1 MFSFLD
7 MINSSLSYFNL
18 DTKLK
23 SRIYIG
29 IAAAGDIYLVYVTF
43 RLFANH
49 VWMRA
54 FLYCLAML
62 AITYFLYLNFVFY
75 FLGRTSQFD
84 FLSPRF
90 AKVTGQKFDTA
101 SGNPSFAAQQQ
112 LAQELANN
120 SNGVFNGADT
130 IPAVV
135 AIDDHEQRNLQA
147 IVDRLL
153 KEGIFVNDYSGLSDR
168 EIVEQYAQTNR
179 PVPALNARSVPPY
192 FELVHDQLR
201 HRLEIY
207 IGMNQ
212 MERRAVGHI
221 VKIGLTDAA
230 TAHHRYQIY
239 LANLAVVGGPNKI
252 PGAGLDHHDDRRL
265 RLECPGGL
273 SRTTKRIILKIIS
286 S

>member
-18 DTKLK
+18 DAKLK

-29 IAAAGDIYLVYVTF
+29 IATLGDIYLVYVTF
-43 RLFANH
+43 RLFMNH

-54 FLYCLAML
+54 FLYCLAMI

-75 FLGRTSQFD
+75 FLGKTSKFD

-90 AKVTGQKFDTA
+90 AKVTGQKFDTE
-101 SGNPSFAAQQQ
+101 SNKPSFTAQQK

-120 SNGVFNGADT
+120 SNGVFAGTDT

-135 AIDDHEQRNLQA
+135 AIDDHEQRNLQTV
-147 IVDRLL
+147 VDQLL
-153 KEGIFVNDYSGLSDR
+153 EEGIFVNDYSGLSDQD
-168 EIVEQYAQTNR
+168 IIDQYAQTGK
-179 PVPALNARSVPPY
+179 PIPALNIQSIPPY
-192 FELVHDQLR
+192 FELVHDPLR

-239 LANLAVVGGPNKI
+239 LANLTVVGGPNKI
-252 PGAGLDHHDDRRL
+252 PGRRGSTIMTTADYGLNAHVAYRERQK
-265 RLECPGGL
+265 E
-273 SRTTKRIILKIIS
+273 
-286 S
+286 

>member
-112 LAQELANN
+112 FAQELANN

-252 PGAGLDHHDDRRL
+252 PGRRGSTIMTTADYGLNAQVAYRERL
-265 RLECPGGL
+265 KE
-273 SRTTKRIILKIIS
+273 
-286 S
+286 

>member
-18 DTKLK
+18 DAKLK

-29 IAAAGDIYLVYVTF
+29 IATLGDIYLVYVTF
-43 RLFANH
+43 RLFMNH
-49 VWMRA
+49 VWWRA
-54 FLYCLAML
+54 FLYLLAMV
-62 AITYFLYLNFVFY
+62 AITCFLYLNFVYY
-75 FLGRTSQFD
+75 FLGKTSQLD

-90 AKVTGQKFDTA
+90 AKITGQKFDN
-101 SGNPSFAAQQQ
+101 GNSSQPSFKAQQQ

-147 IVDRLL
+147 VVDNLL
-153 KEGIFVNDYSGLSDR
+153 EQGIFVNDYSGLSDR
-168 EIVEQYAQTNR
+168 DIVEQYAQTNQ

-192 FELVHDQLR
+192 FELVHDPIR

-221 VKIGLTDAA
+221 VKIGLTDAS

-252 PGAGLDHHDDRRL
+252 PGRRGSTIMTTADYGLNAQVAYRERPK
-265 RLECPGGL
+265 E
-273 SRTTKRIILKIIS
+273 
-286 S
+286 